1 MNNLHKPYGPYER
14 WFKRFLDIV
23 LCLIALIVLSPLL
36 LLLTITGAAAM
47 KGNPFFV
54 QKRPG
59 KIEKESGKEKIFHMI
74 KFRTMTNVRDENG
87 KLLPDRERL
96 NRYGR
101 FLRVTS
107 LDELPELINIVIGD
121 MSIVG
126 PRPLAVVYLPYYTPE
141 ERNRHDIRPGLTGLA
156 QINGRNMLSWEQKFS
171 LDLEYVSRVT
181 FFGDVKII
189 LQTVRKV
196 LVHDGIKQEGD
207 ALVSLHIQR
216 KDWKEHNENE
226 VF

>member
-1 MNNLHKPYGPYER
+1 
-14 WFKRFLDIV
+14 
-23 LCLIALIVLSPLL
+23 
-36 LLLTITGAAAM
+36 
-47 KGNPFFV
+47 
-54 QKRPG
+54 
-59 KIEKESGKEKIFHMI
+59 
-74 KFRTMTNVRDENG
+74 
-87 KLLPDRERL
+87 
-96 NRYGR
+96 
-101 FLRVTS
+101 
-107 LDELPELINIVIGD
+107 
-121 MSIVG
+121 
-126 PRPLAVVYLPYYTPE
+126 
-141 ERNRHDIRPGLTGLA
+141 
-156 QINGRNMLSWEQKFS
+156 MLSWEQKFS